1 MSDVNA
7 NININ
12 IDSSSALAGLRNLET
27 KINQFQRTIASSNAA
42 AAANQSALN
51 KALLDGINNTGLFSA
66 KQVNAVDSMA
76 RFSNALDKNK
86 LSLAEYS
93 RFASSQLP
101 GMSRVFR
108 REFDTMEQIATS
120 RVKTM
125 NTQYLA
131 LGKTVDGVTR
141 AIAATPTG
149 LADGIATSTA
159 IASQK
164 QMIFNKLIDDGS
176 TKLLNWGK
184 NTQWAGR
191 QLMVGLTLP
200 LGAMGAAAAAAFME
214 IDKASVS
221 LRRVYGDLST
231 TTAEIDNNVEAI
243 KTLGGE
249 YTKYGIAVSETIG
262 IAARAAA
269 TGATNESLMA
279 ATEQTLRFATLGQI
293 DYNQALDTTISLQTA
308 FGVSNDELAG
318 KIDFLNAVENQ
329 TILTIEDMSLA
340 IPRVATVVKGLGG
353 DVEDLAIMM
362 TAMREGGVS
371 AENAANGLKSG
382 LASMINP
389 TKQATEYL
397 GKFGINV
404 KSIVESNKGN
414 LIGTIQEFGNE
425 LNKLSDLDR
434 QRALEK
440 TFGKYQFARMS
451 ALFDNMTKKSGQA
464 ARAMDL
470 AGMSMEDLAS
480 IAENELG
487 TIAES
492 TTVKFQAA
500 LEKLKL
506 TIAPIGEAFL
516 KMATPVINLV
526 SKIAEAFNGLPDP
539 IKNAIGIA
547 TVAIAG
553 LGPILLMGIGLMG
566 NLVANIIKGVQW
578 WRKLGAR
585 VRGDASAFTYMSNAE
600 LEAMAATEALEGSTQ
615 SLTGKLN
622 LQRGAVAALTAEY
635 QRFAGV
641 AGIAGATMGGF
652 AGGPARR
659 GKAPMKMATGGV
671 VPGSGSGDKIPAL
684 LEPGETVVTKKASQ
698 RFGPVLAGM
707 NAGTIPGYQG
717 GLDLPGVTIPSGATF
732 RGGQTTQAIEQFFAS
747 ISGMADASEKATRVL
762 QNLSEEGGKI
772 TAKAFKDAMIAEGM
786 VPQLPT
792 GRAAAHLTE
801 KRTGGLSS
809 EGREFLSGRNAASAR
824 GILDMA
830 DDPELSQYI
839 REFSGLTADLSQ
851 NLNNRLQTGV
861 SIAEFEEEWSAQGNR
876 LLPSLKK
883 FGNFTAKGAEDLD
896 ALSKF
901 EKELGE
907 NVALR
912 ARSTNNGIV
921 NDEILAKET
930 KDLIAKYKTAGGA
943 IGRVAIAA
951 DAAAQSIGQVSVA
964 MSRGKAEEL
973 VAQGKATKQ
982 KTEKETR
989 YISNSGAVLGRLD
1002 DEGTWRPERVGKL
1015 AKAGS
1020 SAGAAMGQ
1028 AAKRAL
1034 KIKSPSE
1041 EFAQISDSAA
1051 EGMLVGAK
1059 RSSKV
1064 AEKSGEILVQ
1074 AQSDGAKKAFR
1085 KKQSDARRA
1094 EYNERLMEEVGMTS
1108 AQKTRTNT
1116 KISQSRT
1123 RAQEVEAGKAR
1134 KAKAQEDAAI
1144 NKENADARRREAAS
1158 TKKRGAIR
1166 GNLGRASRI
1175 GGGAVGM
1182 ASMIPFMAQDANGQF
1197 MGMNANTV
1205 GMGMMGTSM
1214 AAEVLPSILP
1224 RLLPLL
1230 ANPVGAA
1237 VGVTVAALGGV
1248 AIAAKIMTD
1257 RQNEAIKKT
1266 QEYTD
1271 ATSGSANA
1279 MTNMAKA
1286 LGKQSIISRGQRVAP
1301 NISGLTKKELTYGTG
1316 YLESDQGKS
1325 LKETVGK
1332 LSGAD
1337 RQQNLQAQMMQGIA
1351 AGFLTPKQA
1360 KSIAVAV
1367 ANSLG
1372 DPLLGSSVVAS
1383 INGALTKDGKKLRDT
1398 ASALFAGTLIPSAND
1413 PAIKKGMESLSNFQ
1427 KNIAAGAGG
1436 RAGAAG
1442 VALGMSEEDK
1452 ASFFQRSA
1460 TNAIKYQEALVLL
1473 NEDLKAGNITQNEF
1487 NNRQKELQSEITATT
1502 SNLTALGTAVGTD
1515 KMGGYFLNLAMS
1527 MGKTE
1532 EQFKTTEN
1540 NIRDVLGAVDGLSK
1554 KSQGEIETK
1563 IKMSYVQ
1570 GSLTEDDLNNLRT
1583 NLDTLPEER
1592 SSRYEVILEKQGFS
1606 PESIEL
1612 INYLSVLD
1620 DEVSKKVEVVA
1631 TSMGTDAAM
1640 NWLNAMSAIQ
1650 SLKPKKRVEI
1660 EALIGGSGEAGL
1672 ETASKYFA
1680 YLSSIPESQRKQF
1693 IMDVK
1698 TIITTEN
1705 MASMGTGS
1713 MLIGD
1718 PKERDAAIAKERKAA
1733 AKAVADQEAALDA
1746 QLAKLNL
1753 SGTGGEKSGTGDDKS
1768 GGTKS
1773 WLQQLIADTQA
1784 NMQIFPAMISKMK
1797 GKGIPDQIIE
1807 MVGAGEDGLKRAK
1820 EILGLSRE
1828 KLNKLLAD
1836 YAKTSVSQAINNTE
1850 AKITAARQKK
1860 KAEGILTGR
1869 GFSKEEAE
1877 SISSNTE
1884 DVLAIINANSGKSKK
1899 SIDELVGAYRE
1910 LISATKEAKTA
1921 EELYSES
1928 LDKFNQLR
1936 RMMESGFDAAEE
1948 AKRVEFANQFKE
1960 ANGKTVEEME
1970 KQVSLNQRI
1979 IDAQQKIVDNKQE
1992 EINDYQRTNDL
2003 IQQGVQDLQRQ
2014 DELRNRVA
2022 SALSHELELMS
2033 NAENKIKAYYDQR
2046 IEALD
2051 KVQKINENIATQQK
2065 QQLSLSQALSTGDV
2079 YAAAAAAQE
2088 MQSSQAQSAADTLR
2102 SGLQQGMQNEID
2114 SLRTA
2119 DGLTRAQAEEQINA
2133 IKEQSYQTS
2142 LLIRT
2147 EEDKIYQNNLEVR
2160 RLTNEIYEINENN
2173 IEPLQNQNQL
2183 YSQKLS
2189 YQQEDLENAIKG
2201 LTLAGLTRQQYEDQA
2216 NALQDAIDNAKDLTP
2231 ELIRLAGNYDA
2242 IYKAAK
2248 AAADETQRLGK
2259 SISNPGKSSATTE
2272 ASNSDILAAV
2282 KQTGGGMGLNF
2293 STGGSVPK
2301 RYATGGQVGMD
2312 SVPAMLTPGE
2322 FVVRNSMVK
2331 KYGSAMF
2338 DSINQ
2343 GSFSM
2348 PRYNAQPQESAKMVG
2363 AAPSA
2368 NISAP
2373 VYNTYSINVPVTQ
2386 PGASADEI
2394 ANKVMMKIKNVDNSS
2409 IRRIN
2414 GY

>member
-1 MSDVNA
+1 MADVNA

-12 IDSSSALAGLRNLET
+12 IDSSSALSGLRNLET

-101 GMSRVFR
+101 GMSKVFR
-108 REFDTMEQIATS
+108 KEFDTMEQIATS

-200 LGAMGAAAAAAFME
+200 LAAMGTAAAAAFME

-243 KTLGGE
+243 KTLGSE

-262 IAARAAA
+262 IAGRAAA
-269 TGATNESLMA
+269 TGATNESLLA

-308 FGVSNDELAG
+308 FGVSNDDLAS

-389 TKQATEYL
+389 TKQANEYL
-397 GKFGINV
+397 AKFGINV
-404 KSIVESNKGN
+404 KNIVESNKGN
-414 LIGTIQEFGNE
+414 LIGTIQQFGNE

-480 IAENELG
+480 IAEKELG

-500 LEKLKL
+500 LEKLKA

-516 KMATPVINLV
+516 KMATPVINLI
-526 SKIAEAFNGLPDP
+526 SKLAEGFNGLPDP

-553 LGPILLMGIGLMG
+553 LGPVLLMGIGLMG

-585 VRGDASAFTYMSNAE
+585 VRGDASAFTYMSSAE

-641 AGIAGATMGGF
+641 AGLAGATMGGF

-659 GKAPMKMATGGV
+659 GKAPIKMATGGV
-671 VPGSGSGDKIPAL
+671 VPGTGSGDKIPAL
-684 LEPGETVVTKKASQ
+684 LEPGETVLTKKASKQ
-698 RFGPVLAGM
+698 YGPIISAM
-707 NAGTIPGYQG
+707 NAGT
-717 GLDLPGVTIPSGATF
+717 LPGFQEGRDPQSS
-732 RGGQTTQAIEQFFAS
+732 IEQLVFAHGQEKIELTDEQLKTLKNLS
-747 ISGMADASEKATRVL
+747 NSKFVQEATKGVSLSNFGFVAPEKFNQGKMTGKDASRLFTDK
-762 QNLSEEGGKI
+762 KI
-772 TAKAFKDAMIAEGM
+772 VD
-786 VPQLPT
+786 
-792 GRAAAHLTE
+792 
-801 KRTGGLSS
+801 RTMYPMY
-809 EGREFLSGRNAASAR
+809 E
-824 GILDMA
+824 
-830 DDPELSQYI
+830 
-839 REFSGLTADLSQ
+839 
-851 NLNNRLQTGV
+851 
-861 SIAEFEEEWSAQGNR
+861 
-876 LLPSLKK
+876 
-883 FGNFTAKGAEDLD
+883 
-896 ALSKF
+896 
-901 EKELGE
+901 
-907 NVALR
+907 
-912 ARSTNNGIV
+912 
-921 NDEILAKET
+921 
-930 KDLIAKYKTAGGA
+930 A
-943 IGRVAIAA
+943 IGRELGVSAQTAMKDPTIKSDVRRFASGIARGLYSQA
-951 DAAAQSIGQVSVA
+951 GNIGDAEFYKAAEDALATTKMSEQSRAGIMASKKATTVGLYGPPESKILRKKGERVPLGREVQGKVFGEKGQVSYKSQKGLLQKASMAAATPFKIAVA
-964 MSRGKAEEL
+964 K
-973 VAQGKATKQ
+973 
-982 KTEKETR
+982 
-989 YISNSGAVLGRLD
+989 VLGNQSPSVHAQEMVSQYVDGL
-1002 DEGTWRPERVGKL
+1002 EVGAKQNIKDA
-1015 AKAGS
+1015 AKAGTTTGNAYQNAVES
-1020 SAGAAMGQ
+1020 VITPQSATQMTRQ
-1028 AAKRAL
+1028 QYK
-1034 KIKSPSE
+1034 
-1041 EFAQISDSAA
+1041 AQ
-1051 EGMLVGAK
+1051 
-1059 RSSKV
+1059 
-1064 AEKSGEILVQ
+1064 
-1074 AQSDGAKKAFR
+1074 QSN
-1085 KKQSDARRA
+1085 ARRQK
-1094 EYNERLMEEVGMTS
+1094 YNRSRMTAAGMNDV
-1108 AQKTRTNT
+1108 QVTRTERRLAE
-1116 KISQSRT
+1116 SQSRQQIVANA
-1123 RAQEVEAGKAR
+1123 RQRRIENDDRRRQQEE
-1134 KAKAQEDAAI
+1134 
-1144 NKENADARRREAAS
+1144 ARRRSTEDARAQRRVAAQERLRS
-1158 TKKRGAIR
+1158 IRSENRRGMVSRVSR
-1166 GNLGRASRI
+1166 GSRI
-1175 GGGAVGM
+1175 GGGAIGM
-1182 ASMIPFMAQDANGQF
+1182 ASMIPFMAQGEDGKF
-1197 MGMNANTV
+1197 MGMNANAV

-1286 LGKQSIISRGQRVAP
+1286 VGKQSIIARGQRVAP
-1301 NISGLTKKELTYGTG
+1301 NVSGLTKKELTYGTE

-1360 KSIAVAV
+1360 KSITVAV

-1398 ASALFAGTLIPSAND
+1398 ASSVFAGTLIPSAND
-1413 PAIKKGMESLSNFQ
+1413 PAIKKGMDALANYRERVQ
-1427 KNIAAGAGG
+1427 AGAGG
-1436 RAGAAG
+1436 RAGAVG

-1473 NEDLKAGNITQNEF
+1473 QEDLDAGNVTQDEF
-1487 NNRQKELQSEITATT
+1487 NKRQKELQSEISATT
-1502 SNLTALGTAVGTD
+1502 NNLTALGTAVGTD
-1515 KMGGYFLNLAMS
+1515 KMGGYFLNLATS

-1532 EQFKTTEN
+1532 EQFKDTEG
-1540 NIRDVLGAVDGLSK
+1540 NIRDVVGAVESLSK
-1554 KSQGEIETK
+1554 GAQGELETK

-1570 GSLTEDDLNNLRT
+1570 GSLTEDDLKNLKT
-1583 NLDTLPEER
+1583 NLEALPEEK
-1592 SSRYEVILEKQGFS
+1592 SSRYEMLLNKEGWTPDAIKLV
-1606 PESIEL
+1606 
-1612 INYLSVLD
+1612 NYLAVLP
-1620 DEVSKKVEVVA
+1620 DEFSKKA
-1631 TSMGTDAAM
+1631 TFIAEAKGTDAAM
-1640 NWLNAMSAIQ
+1640 NWLTVMNGIQ
-1650 SLKPKKRVEI
+1650 DLKPKTQKRI
-1660 EALIGGSGEAGL
+1660 EAIIGGAGTKGL
-1672 ETASKYFA
+1672 ETASKYLT
-1680 YLSSIPESQRKQF
+1680 YLSKIPPKQRKEF
-1693 IMDVK
+1693 EIAV
-1698 TIITTEN
+1698 TTLIYRQNMGEAMAQAATDAAEN
-1705 MASMGTGS
+1705 IGSAGGALGALNRGRARGFSGETGTGKDTEAQR
-1713 MLIGD
+1713 L
-1718 PKERDAAIAKERKAA
+1718 
-1733 AKAVADQEAALDA
+1733 QEKIDKMFESAMGMDGNEPPL
-1746 QLAKLNL
+1746 
-1753 SGTGGEKSGTGDDKS
+1753 TGEDDKS
-1768 GGTKS
+1768 GGGSTKS
-1773 WLQQLIADTQA
+1773 WLEQLIADTQA
-1784 NMQIFPAMISKMK
+1784 NMQIFPVMIKSMK

-1807 MVGAGEDGLKRAK
+1807 MIGAGEDGLKRAK
-1820 EILGLSRE
+1820 EILGLSKE
-1828 KLNKLLAD
+1828 KLNKLIAD
-1836 YAKTSVSQAINNTE
+1836 YASTSVSQAITNTQ
-1850 AKITAARQKK
+1850 AKVTAAKQKK
-1860 KAEGILTGR
+1860 KAEGILIGQ
-1869 GFSKEEAE
+1869 GFSKEDAE
-1877 SISSNTE
+1877 TISANTE
-1884 DVLAIINANSGKSKK
+1884 DVLAIINANSGKSKQ
-1899 SIDELVGAYRE
+1899 SIKELVSTYRE
-1910 LISATKEAKTA
+1910 LVEVTKEAKTA

-1928 LDKFNQLR
+1928 LEKFNQLR
-1936 RMMESGFDAAEE
+1936 GMMESGFDAAEE
-1948 AKRVEFANQFKE
+1948 AKRVEFANQFKD

-1970 KQVSLNQRI
+1970 KQVSLNQRM
-1979 IDAQQKIVDNKQE
+1979 IDAQQKIVDGKEE

-2003 IQQGVQDLQRQ
+2003 IQQGIQDLQRQ
-2014 DELRNRVA
+2014 DELRNRIS

-2033 NAENKIKAYYDQR
+2033 NAENKIKTAYDER
-2046 IEALD
+2046 IKALD
-2051 KVQKINENIATQQK
+2051 KVQKINENIANQQR
-2065 QQLSLSQALSTGDV
+2065 QQLNLAQALSSGDI
-2079 YAAAAAAQE
+2079 YAAAAVAQE
-2088 MQSSQAQSAADTLR
+2088 IQSSQVQNASDMARA
-2102 SGLQQGMQNEID
+2102 GLEQGMENQIN

-2173 IEPLQNQNQL
+2173 IEPLQNQNNL

-2216 NALQDAIDNAKDLTP
+2216 NALQDAIDNAKNLTP
-2231 ELIRLAGNYDA
+2231 ELLKLAGNYNA
-2242 IYKAAK
+2242 IYEEAKRAAN
-2248 AAADETQRLGK
+2248 ETQRLGT
-2259 SISNPGKSSATTE
+2259 SISNPGKSTAGNADPAKDLAGYIRQSA
-2272 ASNSDILAAV
+2272 
-2282 KQTGGGMGLNF
+2282 GGMGLTF
-2293 STGGSVPK
+2293 STGGRVPK
-2301 RYATGGQVGMD
+2301 RFATGGHVGMD
-2312 SVPAMLTPGE
+2312 SVSAMLTPGE
-2322 FVVRNSMVK
+2322 FVIRKSMVQ

-2348 PRYNAQPQESAKMVG
+2348 PSYNVSQGEMGKVNATG
-2363 AAPSA
+2363 NSA
-2368 NISAP
+2368 NINAP
-2373 VYNTYSINVPVTQ
+2373 VYNTYSINVPVNNS
-2386 PGASADEI
+2386 GASADEI
-2394 ANKVMMKIKNVDNSS
+2394 ANVVMTKIRSIDNSS
-2409 IRRIN
+2409 VRRIN